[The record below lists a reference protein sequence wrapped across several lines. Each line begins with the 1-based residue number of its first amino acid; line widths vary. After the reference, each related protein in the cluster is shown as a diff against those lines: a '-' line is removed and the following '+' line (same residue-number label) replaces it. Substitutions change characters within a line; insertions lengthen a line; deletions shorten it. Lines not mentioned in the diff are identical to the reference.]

1 MDSTRDGQQVNVQQA
16 GTLVPPSPTS
26 TSDRRH
32 PSGWVPQHK
41 GLMSVTTKID
51 LQAVVAPILIS
62 ILLLVV
68 GQFVNP
74 GFASLQNIGN
84 LLAIAAILAI
94 GAAGQTVVVISGGG
108 GIDMSLGAMMS
119 LGAVLASGLLNG
131 SDSRILLTLVVLLA
145 LGALFGLANG
155 AGIWFMKIPPLVM
168 TLAIASVVDGFTLFV
183 GRGRPYGSPSPFI
196 LAIGGGRIFVFLRW
210 LVVIAAVFVL
220 LFTFLLNRTRYGKK
234 LFLMGN
240 NRTAAELNGIHVRNV
255 LLITYVL
262 AGMMYTL
269 AGLFLLSA
277 VGTAQMQMGTQY
289 TLLSVAAVVLGGTQ
303 LTGGKGTYLGT
314 ALGSIVLVTLSSV
327 LITIGMASGVRLIIT
342 GIVLVGILA
351 VYSRQPKLR
360 Q

>member
-1 MDSTRDGQQVNVQQA
+1 MNNPRNSGTNHA
-16 GTLVPPSPTS
+16 GKAGGLGLIMPSLK
-26 TSDRRH
+26 R
-32 PSGWVPQHK
+32 
-41 GLMSVTTKID
+41 ID
-51 LQAVVAPILIS
+51 LQTFVAPILIS
-62 ILLLVV
+62 IALLLV
-68 GQFVNP
+68 GQIVNP
-74 GFASLQNIGN
+74 GFASIKNIGN

-94 GAAGQTVVVISGGG
+94 GAAGQTAVVISGGG

-119 LGAVLASGLLNG
+119 LGAVLGSGLLQG
-131 SDSRILLTLVVLLA
+131 SDSKILLTLVVLLA
-145 LGALFGLANG
+145 FGAFFGFLNG
-155 AGIWFMKIPPLVM
+155 AGIWWMKIPPLVM
-168 TLAIASVVDGFTLFV
+168 TLAMASVVDGFTLFV
-183 GRGRPYGSPSPFI
+183 SQGRPFGASSPFI

-210 LVVIAAVFVL
+210 LVVLAIGFVVF
-220 LFTFLLNRTRYGKK
+220 FTFLFNRTRYGKQ

-240 NRTAAELNGIHVRNV
+240 NRTAAELNGIRVRNV
-255 LLITYVL
+255 VLGTYVL
-262 AGMMYTL
+262 AGMMYSL

-342 GIVLVGILA
+342 GIVLVCILS
-351 VYSRQPKLR
+351 VYSRQPRLR

>member
-1 MDSTRDGQQVNVQQA
+1 MHAQRTGGRA
-16 GTLVPPSPTS
+16 LIMPSLK
-26 TSDRRH
+26 R
-32 PSGWVPQHK
+32 
-41 GLMSVTTKID
+41 ID
-51 LQAVVAPILIS
+51 LQAFVAPVLIS
-62 ILLLVV
+62 ILLLVI
-68 GQFVNP
+68 GQLINP
-74 GFASLQNIGN
+74 GFASIQNIGN

-94 GAAGQTVVVISGGG
+94 GAAGQTAVVISGGG

-119 LGAVLASGLLNG
+119 LGAVLGSGLLNG
-131 SDSRILLTLVVLLA
+131 SDSRIVLALVVLLA
-145 LGALFGLANG
+145 FGAFFGFLNG
-155 AGIWFMKIPPLVM
+155 AGIWWMKIPPLVM

-183 GRGRPYGSPSPFI
+183 SQGRPFGAPSPFI

-210 LVVIAAVFVL
+210 LVVIAIGIVV
-220 LFTFLLNRTRYGKK
+220 LFTLLLKRTRYGKR
-234 LFLMGN
+234 LFLIGN

-255 LLITYVL
+255 VLITYML
-262 AGMMYTL
+262 AGMMYSL

-314 ALGSIVLVTLSSV
+314 ALGSIVLVTLTSV